1 MTMAGRIA
9 ATGILLAMAITLL
22 DRFLHWMN
30 LPSDVKLYSG
40 GFGVMCLVVAVPA
53 GLRAIWRSE
62 S

>member
-1 MTMAGRIA
+1 MTLAGRIA
-9 ATGILLAMAITLL
+9 ATGILLAIAIALL

-53 GLRAIWRSE
+53 GLKAIWRSGA
-62 S
+62 